1 MDNIPL
7 PSLDARRY
15 AETFA
20 VFLNRSLEYDLIAAE
35 IERVIRTR
43 LRGSIRMLDIGAGTG
58 CVIASLVQRPGLVF
72 AAYAAFEPNP
82 AHVEALRT
90 VLANLP
96 FPTRLQARGFGE
108 DVEIEGTHDFA
119 LFSHSLYWMPD
130 PAAAMLHAAD
140 SLAPGGVAMALIQG
154 PYAAHALF
162 HLFEDQYQRL
172 TPMLQNNRISSHEL
186 VAGLRGRGLEPEVR
200 ILKTPVDLTGLFDAG
215 HEHELGEFMSFL
227 LQLEYRD
234 LPDRLQRDIAQYV
247 EGGCVEADARL
258 LWYLPNASVVISRPA
273 DGQVV
278 VES

>member
-1 MDNIPL
+1 MDNISL

-20 VFLNRSLEYDLIAAE
+20 VFLRRSLEYDLMAAE

-43 LRGSIRMLDIGAGTG
+43 LRGAIRMLDIGAGTG
-58 CVIASLVQRPGLVF
+58 CVIANLVQRPALAF

-82 AHVEALRT
+82 SHVEVLRT

-108 DVEIEGTHDFA
+108 NVEIEGTHDFA

-200 ILKTPVDLTGLFDAG
+200 MLKTPVDLTGLFDAG

-234 LPDRLQRDIAQYV
+234 LPDRLQRDIALYV
-247 EGGCVEADARL
+247 EGGCVEADDRL
-258 LWYLPNASVVISRPA
+258 LWYLTNASVVISRPA

>member
-247 EGGCVEADARL
+247 EGGCVEADDRL

>member
-1 MDNIPL
+1 MDKIPL

-20 VFLNRSLEYDLIAAE
+20 VFLRRSLEYDLMAAE

-43 LRGSIRMLDIGAGTG
+43 LLGAIRMLDIGAGTG
-58 CVIASLVQRPGLVF
+58 CVIASLVQRPGLAF
-72 AAYAAFEPNP
+72 AGYAAFEPNP

-90 VLANLP
+90 VLADLS

-108 DVEIEGTHDFA
+108 NVEIEGTHDFV

-130 PAAAMLHAAD
+130 PAAAMLHAAA

-154 PYAAHALF
+154 PYGAHALF

-186 VAGLRGRGLEPEVR
+186 VAGLRCRGLEPEVR

-234 LPDRLQRDIAQYV
+234 LPIRLQQDIAQYV
-247 EGGCVEADARL
+247 EGGCVEADDRL

-278 VES
+278 AES

>member
-20 VFLNRSLEYDLIAAE
+20 VFLRRSLEYDLMAAE

-43 LRGSIRMLDIGAGTG
+43 LQGAIRMLDIGAGTG
-58 CVIASLVQRPGLVF
+58 CVIASLVQRPGLAF

-82 AHVEALRT
+82 SHVAVLRT
-90 VLANLP
+90 VLADLP

-108 DVEIEGTHDFA
+108 NVEIEGTHDFV

-130 PAAAMLHAAD
+130 PAAAMLHAAS

-154 PYAAHALF
+154 PYGAHALF

-186 VAGLRGRGLEPEVR
+186 VAGLRCRGLEPEVR
-200 ILKTPVDLTGLFDAG
+200 MLRTPVDLTGLFDAG

-234 LPDRLQRDIAQYV
+234 LPVRLQRDIAQTV
-247 EGGCVEADARL
+247 EGGCVEADDRL